1 MVQLDSV
8 EARVLGCLME
18 KEAATPEY
26 YPLSLNALTNACNQ
40 KTNRDPVVSYE
51 DGIVEDALES
61 LRDKGLVLRITG
73 REVRV
78 PKYAHRITEAFNLG
92 RRESAVLC
100 VLLLRGP
107 QTMGELRQRTAS
119 MHSFDD
125 LEAVEGTLT
134 RLAENEPDPFV
145 KRLERRAGFKEPRYA
160 HLLCGDVEEAE
171 AAPGPAAIGRHEPG
185 RDRIAE
191 LEARVEALERAFAD
205 FRRQFE

>member
-40 KTNRDPVVSYE
+40 KSNRDPVVSYD

-145 KRLERRAGFKEPRYA
+145 KRLERRVGFKEPRYA
-160 HLLCGDVEEAE
+160 HLLCGDVQEAE
-171 AAPGPAAIGRHEPG
+171 AAPGPVPVGRHEPG

-191 LEARVEALERAFAD
+191 LEARVEALERAFAPKSA
-205 FRRQFE
+205 

>member
-1 MVQLDSV
+1 
-8 EARVLGCLME
+8 ME

-40 KTNRDPVVSYE
+40 KTNRDPVVSYDE
-51 DGIVEDALES
+51 ALVEDALDR
-61 LRDKGLVLRITG
+61 LREKGLALRITG

-78 PKYAHRITEAFNLG
+78 PKYAHRMTEAFNLG

-107 QTMGELRQRTAS
+107 QTAGELRQRTAS
-119 MHSFDD
+119 MYTFDD
-125 LEAVEGTLT
+125 LDAVESTLN
-134 RLAENEPDPFV
+134 RLAEREPEPLV
-145 KRLERRAGFKEPRYA
+145 KRLERRPGFKEPRHA
-160 HLLCGDVEEAE
+160 HLLSGNVEEAE
-171 AAPGPAAIGRHEPG
+171 TSAAGAVSEPR

-191 LEARVEALERAFAD
+191 LETRVEALERAFAD